1 MRRIFTTTKK
11 KIQLT
16 FPPILLLLFIAF
28 IYSSCNKFKDDFDFN
43 KLVKP
48 SWNPEFAVPLVNSTL
63 FISDFIEDSSNLNIV
78 TNPDQSL
85 SFIYSGDSI
94 FSATAGTFMDLP
106 DQDFDFTEMIVVPPL
121 LPGIFDTIKF
131 YKQYQF
137 ITDTNN
143 QRVDSI
149 FVRDG
154 LLYISGQTNLNRD
167 NAKLM
172 LTFPDIIHI
181 QNGDPLL
188 IISTLDNPE
197 GQNPLIYF
205 DTAYQLDEYKIIFG
219 QATDTANN
227 LISFDF
233 NIIIEGDE
241 NPDLSPYD
249 FSLSGNITALEFESA
264 FGYFGQY
271 TLDFADS
278 LEIGL
283 FNDAISGGV
292 AIGEGSVNLIF
303 NMHNSIGTP
312 VTFMA
317 ETLAATSEYT
327 PPYQVDIEL
336 FGPGQPN
343 IFDINSPPVTEMGEY
358 AHTNLDFTEANFA
371 EAFNISP
378 NRLHYD
384 LKGVTNFGHDST
396 EQNFLLNESR
406 IILDVDLEFELFGSL
421 ADLTIQDTVELD
433 FNENPNEVD
442 YLLFRMNLTNGF
454 PIRAAVQAYFADQ
467 NFQILDSLIDLD
479 DNRLL
484 LGAPTN
490 GAPEYRVTEPINKIT
505 DILIDN
511 KRIDNIVKAKYL
523 LFQTKLSTTQQELIK
538 IYDDYNVAIKLGTVA
553 GLNIENNN

>member
-1 MRRIFTTTKK
+1 MKHFFTYLKDFRPK
-11 KIQLT
+11 FKIL
-16 FPPILLLLFIAF
+16 ILLIFGTAF

-63 FISDFIEDSSNLNIV
+63 YITDFIKDSSNLNIV

-85 SFIYSGDSI
+85 SFVYSGDI
-94 FSATAGTFMDLP
+94 ILSATAGTFMRLP
-106 DQDFDFTEMIVVPPL
+106 DQDFDFTEMIDVPPL
-121 LPGIFDTIKF
+121 LPGIFDTVQF
-131 YKQYQF
+131 FKQYQF

-149 FVRDG
+149 FIRDG

-167 NAKLM
+167 KAKLI
-172 LTFPDIIHI
+172 LTFPDFKHI
-181 QNGDPLL
+181 ETGTSLT
-188 IISTLDNPE
+188 IISVLNNPG
-197 GQNPLIYF
+197 GQSSIIYF
-205 DTAYQLDEYKIIFG
+205 DTAYQLDNYKIIFG
-219 QATDTANN
+219 QPSDTANN

-233 NIIIEGDE
+233 KFIIEGDE

-249 FSLSGNITALEFESA
+249 FSMSGNITSLEFESA

-271 TLDFADS
+271 ELGFTDS

-283 FNDAISGGV
+283 FNDAITGGV
-292 AIGEGSVNLIF
+292 AIGEGSVKLIF
-303 NMHNSIGTP
+303 NIHNSIGTP
-312 VTFMA
+312 VTFLA
-317 ETLAATSEYT
+317 ETLAATSEFT
-327 PPYQVDIEL
+327 PPYHVDIEL

-343 IFDINSPPVTEMGEY
+343 IFNINSPPISEMGEY
-358 AHTNLDFTEANFA
+358 ANSNLDFTQANFA

-378 NRLHYD
+378 NWLHYD
-384 LKGVTNFGHDST
+384 LKGVTNFNQDST
-396 EQNFLLNESR
+396 EKNFLLNESR
-406 IILDVDLEFELFGSL
+406 IILDVDLEFQLFGSL
-421 ADLTIQDTVELD
+421 ADLTIQDTVVLD
-433 FNENPNEVD
+433 FNENPNEID

-454 PIRAAVQAYFADQ
+454 PIRAAVQAYFTDQ
-467 NFQILDSLIDLD
+467 NYQIIDSLIDLD

-490 GAPEYRVTEPINKIT
+490 GAPEYRVTEPTNKIT

-538 IYDDYNVAIKLGTVA
+538 IYDDYNVAIKIGTIA
-553 GLNIENNN
+553 GLNIEQNN